1 MRLWMKDSTASD
13 RSIVLAILAAEQHL
27 AQLGVTQSECLAA
40 AVTGTGRACHRGAA
54 QAFGEAERVANAALC
69 RIEPAAKAG
78 VLVLVATP
86 GDEIPPPATTAR
98 KPRTTD
104 GRNHKTKTENRET
117 P

>member
-1 MRLWMKDSTASD
+1 MRLWMKDSTAGE

-27 AQLGVTQSECLAA
+27 AQHGVTQSECLAA
-40 AVTGTGRACHRGAA
+40 AVARPRRACHRRAA

-69 RIEPAAKAG
+69 RLDPDATAG

-86 GDEIPPPATTAR
+86 GDQIPDAATTAR
-98 KPRTTD
+98 KARTNN
-104 GRNHKTKTENRET
+104 GRNLKTKTETRET

>member
-1 MRLWMKDSTASD
+1 MRLWMRDSTASD

-27 AQLGVTQSECLAA
+27 AQNGVTQSECLAA
-40 AVTGTGRACHRGAA
+40 AVSRPRRACHRQAA

-69 RIEPAAKAG
+69 RIEPAATAG

-86 GDEIPPPATTAR
+86 GDKIPPASTTAR
-98 KPRTTD
+98 KPRTSN
-104 GRNHKTKTENRET
+104 GRNIKTKTENRET